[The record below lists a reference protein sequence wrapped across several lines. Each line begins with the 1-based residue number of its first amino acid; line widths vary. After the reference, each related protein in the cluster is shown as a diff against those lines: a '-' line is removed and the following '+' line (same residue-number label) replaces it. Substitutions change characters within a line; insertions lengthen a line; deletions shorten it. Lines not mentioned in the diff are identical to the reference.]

1 MARRAIDVV
10 VISDLHLGTYGCH
23 ATELLTYLQSIS
35 PQILILNGDI
45 IDGWQFSKR
54 YFPATHMA
62 VIKEILDFITKGTRV
77 IYITGNH
84 DETLRRYS
92 GLSMGS
98 FILADKFLLE
108 IDGKKIWVF
117 HGDVF
122 DNSTKGSA
130 KILAKLGGHGYDLL
144 ILLNRFVNFV
154 SKTFGGEKISLS
166 KKVKN
171 SVKKA
176 IAFIN
181 NFENIV
187 AELAIENKYDF
198 VICGHI
204 HHPEKRIIET
214 EKGSVTYL
222 NSGDWIENLSA
233 LEYNDKQWNIYLYN
247 EAVLPMQVVGRQKP
261 TLNVVS
267 DEVNFYI
274 NSLKVYD
281 EMRNFI

>member
-1 MARRAIDVV
+1 MERRALDVV
-10 VISDLHLGTYGCH
+10 VISDIHLGTYGCH

-54 YFPATHMA
+54 YFPAAHMA

-84 DETLRRYS
+84 DEMLRRYS

-122 DNSTKGSA
+122 DNSTKGGA

-247 EAVLPMQVVGRQKP
+247 EAVLPMKVVSRQKP

-267 DEVNFYI
+267 DEVNYYI